1 MATSASAA
9 AADHLP
15 APGPRKRGR
24 PRKHADYRLPG
35 VEATAAAE
43 DHQASSSLAPRRRG
57 RPRKHA
63 VAAGEAPGSSLV
75 SPPEAEE
82 EAGGEYERERAA
94 RIRENMERMQKLGI
108 LDLAHT
114 LAQSA
119 AARRWRRKPVE
130 PGSVR
135 VDKPAAPAA
144 PLRRSL
150 RLAPAL
156 ADQPAAPGPRR
167 RGRPRKHSA
176 LADQPA
182 APGPRKRGRPR
193 KHPAAAEQLAAAM
206 VLRKRGRPRKH
217 AVAVEAPASPVSP
230 PEEEAEVGY
239 ERERAQQIPENMEP
253 MQ

>member
-9 AADHLP
+9 AADQLP
-15 APGPRKRGR
+15 ALGPRKRGR
-24 PRKHADYRLPG
+24 PRKHAALLLPG

-43 DHQASSSLAPRRRG
+43 DHLALASLAPRRRG

-63 VAAGEAPGSSLV
+63 VAAGEAPGSLV
-75 SPPEAEE
+75 SLMEAEE
-82 EAGGEYERERAA
+82 TGGEYERERAA
-94 RIRENMERMQKLGI
+94 RIRENLERMQKLGI

-130 PGSVR
+130 PGSAR

-182 APGPRKRGRPR
+182 ALGPRKRGRPR
-193 KHPAAAEQLAAAM
+193 KHPAAADQLAAAM
-206 VLRKRGRPRKH
+206 GPRKRGRPRKH
-217 AVAVEAPASPVSP
+217 AVAVEAPARGQPGVP
-230 PEEEAEVGY
+230 A
-239 ERERAQQIPENMEP
+239 
-253 MQ
+253 